1 MTQFEKDL
9 THFLRPGKNQLVIY
23 VRSESLASGISKIS
37 HYAKH
42 QIISK
47 DIRYEFSRKTGTL
60 VSVKKNGEQIIT
72 GPVKMYAIPH
82 LKENEVIDYIPQERT
97 GNVFGFTSEPLKDWI
112 LESESIEQTDKGVS
126 ITVRGKYGEN
136 PAELVYSFDNNN
148 RLRIDYILNIFK
160 IGNGIRQIGIGFHL
174 PDTYNTLNWKRKSLW
189 SIYPDDHIGR
199 TEGTAKAFYPET
211 MSDYLQQRTI
221 PTHGFNRDGNEYG
234 SNDFRSTKQNIITGR
249 LSNGKGVVVT
259 IESNGKQ
266 HFRAWVL
273 PGAISL
279 LVANYSD
286 AGNEFYLNYD
296 SNRTRY
302 LDSYIAEDGDVAG
315 WIQLNFN

>member
-47 DIRYEFSRKTGTL
+47 DIRYEFSPAKRNIGFSKEKRRT
-60 VSVKKNGEQIIT
+60 NHHQ
-72 GPVKMYAIPH
+72 PVKMYAIPH

-136 PAELVYSFDNNN
+136 PAELVLLF
-148 RLRIDYILNIFK
+148 
-160 IGNGIRQIGIGFHL
+160 RQ
-174 PDTYNTLNWKRKSLW
+174 
-189 SIYPDDHIGR
+189 
-199 TEGTAKAFYPET
+199 
-211 MSDYLQQRTI
+211 
-221 PTHGFNRDGNEYG
+221 
-234 SNDFRSTKQNIITGR
+234 
-249 LSNGKGVVVT
+249 
-259 IESNGKQ
+259 
-266 HFRAWVL
+266 
-273 PGAISL
+273 
-279 LVANYSD
+279 
-286 AGNEFYLNYD
+286 
-296 SNRTRY
+296 
-302 LDSYIAEDGDVAG
+302 
-315 WIQLNFN
+315 